1 MSGGLNNRSLSSS
14 HPCNVSEC
22 KISKH
27 ASRIIT
33 KHAFKYVN
41 LQKLLNNS
49 CKSKAKEKILRIPN
63 DVWVLVRHQRNGELY
78 DKKVRH
84 WNYATFGTE

>member
-14 HPCNVSEC
+14 QPCNVSEC

-41 LQKLLNNS
+41 LEKLLNKS
-49 CKSKAKEKILRIPN
+49 CKSKAK
-63 DVWVLVRHQRNGELY
+63 
-78 DKKVRH
+78 
-84 WNYATFGTE
+84 